1 MKEVALSDLNLY
13 ENDNQLYIGHG
24 DGFLSRIEGED
35 VIYIKE
41 ILNNLIE
48 SDNKQEVDDL
58 FNKVVNTLELEK
70 DYFDSLLEWLK
81 SNGIVYYIEEDSKNK
96 EKRVLKTHLLGVL
109 DEEKEQF
116 VNDLNRLLK
125 DSDYEIISEE
135 SIDNIDFCLVFSP
148 ILNKKLNQ
156 GIFNELYKKNIPHI
170 YIDYAPFSATLGP
183 AINPSLKMHCMTCFF
198 NRRISN
204 TINPNVYLRLIR
216 LDNKQFR
223 QVPLLKS
230 SIYNTLIEWLSNEL
244 MRLLNSDW
252 EDGGVLGKSKTV
264 NFITD
269 EFDVARILKTVGCKT
284 CNERHV
290 YRPLNG

>member
-1 MKEVALSDLNLY
+1 MKEIALSDLNLY
-13 ENDNQLYIGHG
+13 ENDDQLYIGHG

-35 VIYIKE
+35 VKYIKE
-41 ILNNLIE
+41 ILNSLIE
-48 SDNKQEVDDL
+48 SDNIKSIDDL
-58 FNKVVNTLELEK
+58 FEHVVKTLELEK

-81 SNGIVYYIEEDSKNK
+81 SNGIIYYLEEDSKNDEQK
-96 EKRVLKTHLLGVL
+96 ALKTYLLGIL

-116 VNDLNRLLK
+116 INDLNRLLE
-125 DSDYEIISEE
+125 DSNFQITFEE
-135 SIDNIDFCLVFSP
+135 SIDNVNFCLVFSP
-148 ILNKKLNQ
+148 ILNKKLNH

-244 MRLLNSDW
+244 LRLLNSDW
-252 EDGGVLGKSKTV
+252 EDGGILGKSKTV

>member
-35 VIYIKE
+35 VKYIKE
-41 ILNNLIE
+41 ILNSLIE
-48 SDNKQEVDDL
+48 NDSKGRIDDL
-58 FNKVVNTLELEK
+58 FNNVLVNLELEK
-70 DYFDSLLEWLK
+70 DYFVLLIEWLK
-81 SNGIVYYIEEDSKNK
+81 SNGIIYYIEESSKDD
-96 EKRVLKTHLLGVL
+96 KRLLKTYLLGVL

-116 VNDLNRLLK
+116 INDLNKLLE
-125 DSDYEIISEE
+125 DSNFQITLEE
-135 SIDNIDFCLVFSP
+135 SIDDIDFCLVFSP
-148 ILNKKLNQ
+148 ILSKKINQ
-156 GIFNELYKKNIPHI
+156 EILTKMYKSNIPHI
-170 YIDYAPFSATLGP
+170 YIDYAPFTATLGP
-183 AINPSLKMHCMTCFF
+183 AINPALKMHCMSCFF

-204 TINPNVYLRLIR
+204 TVNPDVYLRLIR

-223 QVPLLKS
+223 QVSLMKS

-244 MRLLNSDW
+244 LRLLNSDW
-252 EDGGVLGKSKTV
+252 EDGGILGKSKTI

-269 EFDVARILKTVGCKT
+269 EFDVARILKTVGCNI

>member
-13 ENDNQLYIGHG
+13 KNDDQLYIGHG

-35 VIYIKE
+35 VKYIKE

-48 SDNKQEVDDL
+48 GDNKKGVDEL
-58 FNKVVNTLELEK
+58 FNNVVNTLELEK

-81 SNGIVYYIEEDSKNK
+81 SNGIVYYLEEDSKDDEQK
-96 EKRVLKTHLLGVL
+96 ILKTYLLGVL

-116 VNDLNRLLK
+116 INDLNRLLE
-125 DSDYEIISEE
+125 DSSFQIISEE

-156 GIFNELYKKNIPHI
+156 RIFNKLYKNNIPHI

-183 AINPSLKMHCMTCFF
+183 AINPSLKMHCMICFF

-244 MRLLNSDW
+244 LRLLNSDW

-264 NFITD
+264 NFMTD
-269 EFDVARILKTVGCKT
+269 EFDVARILKTVGCKI